1 MYDIA
6 KKTMTRVA
14 ICFGMGTALLAPSVS
29 DAQEIVAR
37 LSYHWAPQH
46 HSAIYSQE
54 FADRVNARGE
64 GRIRVETFP
73 SGQLFGI
80 REIMGAL
87 ASGAVEMGGVV
98 GTVSFPPVNR
108 NYNVEALPGVF
119 QSFEHLRGFFLETEA
134 GQEIWNDVLDR
145 TRTRFIAYNPTG
157 PFMSFTAVRPLT
169 SPESYQGLNA
179 RYLSGVERPRW
190 NALGANAI
198 SMATGEVYTSL
209 QSGMIDTFATV
220 PSAIKAYSWWDY
232 IRYAELPAQFYA
244 DSFILVN
251 RTWFDNLPE
260 DVQALLM
267 EVGEEITAE
276 STASIMAF
284 SDAVLEE
291 FVERGGQVD
300 VLSPEARAEFARID
314 REIVMPQLRDMIDD
328 DVLQAVQAYVAATAT
343 D

>member
-1 MYDIA
+1 MFGIA
-6 KKTMTRVA
+6 KRTVTRLA
-14 ICFGMGTALLAPSVS
+14 IGVGMSAALIAPSVS

-54 FADRVNARGE
+54 FADRINERGE
-64 GRIRVETFP
+64 GRIRVDTFP

-80 REIMGAL
+80 REVMGAL
-87 ASGAVEMGGVV
+87 TSGAVEMGGVV

-108 NYNVEALPGVF
+108 NYNIEALPGMF
-119 QSFEHLRGFFLETEA
+119 ESFEHLRGFFHDTET
-134 GQEIWNDVLDR
+134 GQQIWNDVLDR
-145 TRTRFIAYNPTG
+145 TRTKFVAYNPTG

-169 SPESYQGLNA
+169 SPEDYQGLNA

-198 SMATGEVYTSL
+198 SMATGEVYTAL
-209 QSGMIDTFATV
+209 QNGMIDTFATV

-251 RTWFDNLPE
+251 RAWFENLPE
-260 DVQALLM
+260 DVQELIL
-267 EVGEEITAE
+267 EVGDEISAE
-276 STASIMAF
+276 STDSIMAF
-284 SDAVLEE
+284 SDEVLEE
-291 FVERGGQVD
+291 FKERGGQVD
-300 VLSPEARAEFARID
+300 TLSPEAQEEFNRID
-314 REIVMPQLRDMIDD
+314 MEVVMPMLTDMIDAE
-328 DVLQAVQAYVAATAT
+328 VLEAVQAYVAETASN
-343 D
+343 